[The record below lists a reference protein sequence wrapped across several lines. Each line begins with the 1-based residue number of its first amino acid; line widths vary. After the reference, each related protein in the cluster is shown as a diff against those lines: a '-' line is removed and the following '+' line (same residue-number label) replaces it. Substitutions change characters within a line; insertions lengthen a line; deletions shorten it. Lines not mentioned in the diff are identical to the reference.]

1 MINTESDLN
10 DELLKQSIEENTLNR
25 NSKLV
30 IMSKL
35 LANLNKN
42 VTISIDGRWGTGKT
56 YFVKQFKYIVEHIEN
71 YNDNKIFTAEEKVAF
86 NKIHNSSL
94 VIYYN
99 AWENDSHAN
108 ALESLIYNILNEY
121 PNMKNQVVDFKDFKK
136 VFKKISRDIIYK
148 GTLELLD
155 INNFDD
161 LNSFEDLSKEI
172 TTIEEKKKS
181 FNQLIDCILGEKNRL
196 ILMIDE
202 LDRCKPSFAIELL
215 ETIKHFYNND
225 KVTVIVSTNN
235 YELSNTIR
243 NYYGNDFDGYGYLNK
258 FYDSIISLDR
268 INIKK
273 YLQMKYNFC
282 TRTWA
287 WHDFSYLVMIHFN
300 FSLRECNRYVS
311 LYNMLISYI
320 ENDRKY
326 FEDRNYIHTC
336 ILMPI
341 VLALKIKDIDKYN
354 LFINKEG
361 EQIIVDFLDK
371 SVSNDE
377 KYVSWIK
384 ELCMV
389 STDGDYKQKIL
400 ETYYEVFDNEYKYY
414 KFPFFDAISM
424 LGTDLLISNI
434 SDDKLTE

>member
-10 DELLKQSIEENTLNR
+10 DELLKQSIEENILNR

-30 IMSKL
+30 IISKL
-35 LANLNKN
+35 LANLNNN

-56 YFVKQFKYIVEHIEN
+56 YFVKQFKYIVEHIED
-71 YNDNKIFTAEEKVAF
+71 YNDNKIFTEEEKVAF
-86 NKIHNSSL
+86 NNIHNSSL

-121 PNMKNQVVDFKDFKK
+121 PNMKNQVVDFKNFKK

-155 INNFDD
+155 INHFDE
-161 LNSFEDLSKEI
+161 LNSFEDLSQEI

-215 ETIKHFYNND
+215 ETVKHFYNND
-225 KVTVIVSTNN
+225 KITVIVSTNN

-268 INIKK
+268 VNIKE
-273 YLQMKYNFC
+273 YLQKKLDFC
-282 TRTWA
+282 KNTWV
-287 WHDFSYLVMIHFN
+287 WHDFSYLIMIHYN

-311 LYNMLISYI
+311 LYNMLKSYI
-320 ENDRKY
+320 ENDRKF

-341 VLALKIKDIDKYN
+341 ALALKIKDINKYN
-354 LFINKEG
+354 LFMNKDG
-361 EQIIVDFLDK
+361 EPIITDFLENNI
-371 SVSNDE
+371 SNNE
-377 KYVSWIK
+377 KYTSWIK
-384 ELCMV
+384 ELSKV
-389 STDGDYKQKIL
+389 SSDGDYKQKIL
-400 ETYYEVFDNEYKYY
+400 ETYYEVFNNEYINY

-424 LGTDLLISNI
+424 LGTDLLIGNNTDTDLI
-434 SDDKLTE
+434 E